1 MSYILKALNQADAD
15 RRRGQTPDV
24 LSPAAT
30 SPGEKSRSNMLTILA
45 VVLALNSA
53 VLAYL
58 YWPQSRDQAL
68 PQTRDTVPAP
78 AQPAPAQPAPTK
90 PTQAADTP
98 RKSDAQ
104 HPSANRLLAE
114 TRVAA
119 RPRPTQP
126 ETEKELASGQG
137 RERRQQ
143 APTADPAADRKP
155 VVETSSSAPTSRR
168 PDGAADTAP
177 RPAAT
182 GTSAAPQR
190 ADSREI
196 EVPAPA
202 AIANRTAT
210 EQERVPLLHELTH
223 DIQSQLPP
231 LQVNVISY
239 SEVPGRRFAIINM
252 KKYREGDKLADS
264 TVSVHRI
271 TRDSAILDYGA
282 GLARLPGGIR

>member
-30 SPGEKSRSNMLTILA
+30 TPREKSRSNILTILT

-53 VLAYL
+53 VLAYV
-58 YWPQSRDQAL
+58 YWPQSRQQAS
-68 PQTRDTVPAP
+68 PQTGDAMPPLAP
-78 AQPAPAQPAPTK
+78 AQPARTK
-90 PTQAADTP
+90 PTRAADTA
-98 RKSDAQ
+98 RKSDAP
-104 HPSANRLLAE
+104 HASVNRLLAE

-119 RPRPTQP
+119 RPQRTQP
-126 ETEKELASGQG
+126 AAEKELASGQG
-137 RERRQQ
+137 RERRKQ
-143 APTADPAADRKP
+143 APITGTASAKTP
-155 VVETSSSAPTSRR
+155 VVEASSSAPTSGR
-168 PDGAADTAP
+168 PTGAAGTAP
-177 RPAAT
+177 RPAVT
-182 GTSAAPQR
+182 GSPAAPQKS
-190 ADSREI
+190 ASREI
-196 EVPAPA
+196 EAPSPA
-202 AIANRTAT
+202 AIASRTVT
-210 EQERVPLLHELTH
+210 EQERIPLLHELTH

-239 SEVPGRRFAIINM
+239 SDVPGRRFAIINM